1 MSRDLTRR
9 AFVSGALAGA
19 GLVCLLPAGCGLL
32 GPDPRRVAEPLRRVI
47 GRGRAAWELGEAFVA
62 AAGDGRDGD
71 AQRLASW
78 LADRLGWTD
87 DGFGADLVARYA
99 AAVREDFQ
107 NGNHVGVEGWRL
119 AATEARASALISL
132 TIPKPDA
139 ELFELTLSL

>member
-1 MSRDLTRR
+1 MSRGLTRR

-19 GLVCLLPAGCGLL
+19 GLVCLVPAGCRLF
-32 GPDPRRVAEPLRRVI
+32 GPDPRRVAEALRGVL

-71 AQRLASW
+71 ARRLAGW

-99 AAVREDFQ
+99 AAVEEDFH
-107 NGNHVGVEGWRL
+107 NGDHVGVAGWRL
-119 AATEARASALISL
+119 AATEARATALIAL
-132 TIPKPDA
+132 ALPKPDA
-139 ELFELTLSL
+139 ELFELDVVT